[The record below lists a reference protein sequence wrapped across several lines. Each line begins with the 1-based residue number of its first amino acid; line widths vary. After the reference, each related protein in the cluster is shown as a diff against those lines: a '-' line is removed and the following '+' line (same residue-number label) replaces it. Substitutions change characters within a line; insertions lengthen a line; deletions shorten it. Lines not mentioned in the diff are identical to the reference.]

1 MKNIVYLNGQFLPE
15 DQATISIMD
24 RGFLFGDGIYEVV
37 PVINGKLVD
46 KHYFLERLGN
56 SLGAIDLE
64 WPCTPEEYL
73 ALLIEIV
80 ERNGIEEGSV
90 YTQVTRGVAERDFA
104 YPVGVSPT
112 LVAWGSSRAIVDNP
126 LSETG
131 VKVVTVPDLRWKR
144 RDIKSLNLLA
154 QCMAKQAAREQAAFE
169 GWMVEDGMITEG
181 ASSSAFIVRE
191 GRIITRP
198 LSNAVLP
205 GIRRR
210 VILEAAGKRKL
221 GIEERLF
228 SVAEAMAADEAFLS
242 SATTL
247 VLPVVSIDG
256 KQIGDGKPGP
266 VTRLMRSL
274 YIEAARQEAARG

>member
-131 VKVVTVPDLRWKR
+131 VKVVTVPDLRW
-144 RDIKSLNLLA
+144 
-154 QCMAKQAAREQAAFE
+154 QAAFE

-228 SVAEAMAADEAFLS
+228 SVAEAMAADEACLS